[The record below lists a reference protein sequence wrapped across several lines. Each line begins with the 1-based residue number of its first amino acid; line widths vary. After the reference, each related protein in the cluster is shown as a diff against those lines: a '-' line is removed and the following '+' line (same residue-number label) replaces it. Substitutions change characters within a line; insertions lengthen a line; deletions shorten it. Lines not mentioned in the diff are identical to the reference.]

1 MPQRT
6 PNKPNVLSFR
16 RAKGDGRDEIFE
28 VFEEH
33 KEERKEEH
41 KEEQGPPPLEPSA
54 LISKSEA
61 LIIAIDLMKN
71 PGGGAFKKLR
81 ESVFF
86 PSEERIK
93 KNSYFRNELGEN
105 IIHVASKNGE
115 HEALNNIL
123 EGLKHEYL
131 QSLNL
136 NSGHGRKDIPLNLY
150 TAFDT
155 NSEEIIKKLILENKN
170 IKNSR
175 NKFGETPLHLACE
188 KGFEKSVELL
198 LKKNCDV
205 NAIDSLLETPLH
217 KAVQNDHIATTE
229 MLLNNPEIRIDAQNS
244 SKETALH
251 IACENNFK
259 NLAKLLIFKRADLN
273 IKNEKNLTPLHIAV
287 KNGHYDIAK
296 LLLENGAEVDCR
308 GQFEQTSLHVAV
320 KNGYYDIAQLLLE
333 NGADI
338 NAKNQL
344 GFTALHNAVKSS
356 DVTVDMVKLLLENK
370 ADINIKDSSNKTAF
384 DISEEK
390 LRSSSSNYVL
400 MEIKSML
407 EERQKFEASSTLK
420 ALLAEASSSSKE
432 PIILRPLSYYKF
444 TKDGQDKGLGVD

>member
-6 PNKPNVLSFR
+6 PNNTNFLSFR
-16 RAKGDGRDEIFE
+16 RVDDNNDDDIFE
-28 VFEEH
+28 VFEESDRQQQ
-33 KEERKEEH
+33 KEDPVKKQDLTLPR
-41 KEEQGPPPLEPSA
+41 LEFAPINKDLPENEFFEKLKKSDA
-54 LISKSEA
+54 LPTAKQIE
-61 LIIAIDLMKN
+61 N
-71 PGGGAFKKLR
+71 
-81 ESVFF
+81 
-86 PSEERIK
+86 
-93 KNSYFRNELGEN
+93 NSYFKNEFGEN
-105 IIHVASKNGE
+105 ISHLAAKYGRSEILAGIITNLKNNDNLKGPTAKSYSSSLFDIFYNNDERTVESAISKTNDKY
-115 HEALNNIL
+115 I
-123 EGLKHEYL
+123 
-131 QSLNL
+131 
-136 NSGHGRKDIPLNLY
+136 KDLCNE
-150 TAFDT
+150 F
-155 NSEEIIKKLILENKN
+155 K
-170 IKNSR
+170 
-175 NKFGETPLHLACE
+175 ETLLHRACE

-229 MLLNNPEIRIDAQNS
+229 ILLNSSKIRIDAQNS

-259 NLAKLLIFKRADLN
+259 NLAKLLILKEADLN
-273 IKNEKNLTPLHIAV
+273 IKNEKNLTPLQIAV

-308 GQFEQTSLHVAV
+308 GQFEQTPLHIAV
-320 KNGYYDIAQLLLE
+320 KNGNHDIAQLLLK

-390 LRSSSSNYVL
+390 LRSSSSNYAL

-420 ALLAEASSSSKE
+420 ALLAEASNSSKE

-444 TKDGQDKGLGVD
+444 TKDLQSKGLGVD